1 MSQAHAKPV
10 NKFQRYRR
18 SKQSK
23 GMRLLRLWVPDTR
36 SADFKKEIRREMALL
51 RGAPEQLEATRFI
64 QAAFDWPS
72 L

>member
-1 MSQAHAKPV
+1 MPHTKPV
-10 NKFQRYRR
+10 SKFQRYRR
-18 SKQSK
+18 SKESK
-23 GMRLLRLWVPDTR
+23 GMRLLRFWVPDTR
-36 SADFKKEIRREMALL
+36 SAAFKKKIKREMALL

>member
-1 MSQAHAKPV
+1 MPQSHTKPIS
-10 NKFQRYRR
+10 KFQRYRR
-18 SKQSK
+18 TKQSK

-36 SADFKKEIRREMALL
+36 STAFKKEIRREMALL